1 MKMPITKVLYFG
13 DPGVNQYY
21 RLRDTSK
28 PLLDYFNDGYINY
41 LLREYPGNYEI
52 VYVNIRFAR
61 NRPLLERYSPDG
73 SSHVWVIEF
82 DDMPPEIFQ
91 DDGPFFRRL
100 NELY

>member
-1 MKMPITKVLYFG
+1 MPITKILYFG
-13 DPGVNQYY
+13 DPGTYHYY

-28 PLLDYFNDGYINY
+28 PPLDYNDDGNINY
-41 LLREYPGNYEI
+41 LLGFPDYEI

-61 NRPLLERYSPDG
+61 NRPLVERYSPDG

-91 DDGPFFRRL
+91 DDGPFFRRF
-100 NELY
+100 NEFL